1 MLTQTGVI
9 IRHWGGR
16 LGTVWNMYF
25 QPRPRP
31 SGLRRSD
38 PDRDLPNYSSPSH
51 FSDFPLLQ
59 WWPCSWLTEDCQVLP
74 SSFSSCHPPVR
85 FEPATPGK
93 RGWLPI
99 LPTKMHQAVT
109 HPITNAAIL
118 LNLSDL
124 RGSHSS
130 TFPLV
135 TGKSSG
141 GDHPWYPVCH
151 NLWSWCFRTDDMS
164 RTSWTEGTSP
174 ILDHGRVVKKL
185 LFIRG

>member
-1 MLTQTGVI
+1 MHQVT
-9 IRHWGGR
+9 
-16 LGTVWNMYF
+16 
-25 QPRPRP
+25 
-31 SGLRRSD
+31 D
-38 PDRDLPNYSSPSH
+38 
-51 FSDFPLLQ
+51 DFPLLQ

-74 SSFSSCHPPVR
+74 SSFSSCHPPVG

-93 RGWLPI
+93 RGRSPI
-99 LPTKMHQAVT
+99 LPTKLRPAVT

-124 RGSHSS
+124 RGSHSG

-174 ILDHGRVVKKL
+174 ILDHGRVVKASPSHCTRFRSTTWGLSFLLTLSSVWKL
-185 LFIRG
+185 WMVLTQTGVNVSPLRK